1 MVAENSMLQIEKDLK
16 ESKDREK
23 VFKKK
28 WKSYTL
34 EQKSWNNTFT
44 ETEEVFFIKNQEL
57 QSQHTY

>member
-1 MVAENSMLQIEKDLK
+1 MLQLEKDLK